1 MGLLSCF
8 YFAKQFIFHN
18 THQSIE
24 ERPARVRA
32 TRREV
37 ADMWVMVK
45 QAQDR
50 LLYLRSGGL
59 VLISAVMIAIGGL
72 TSVRRN
78 SWSIYRVENYLWAM
92 SIEPIRR
99 FFHKYT
105 RQQLK

>member
-1 MGLLSCF
+1 MASLSCF
-8 YFAKQFIFHN
+8 YFAEEFIFHN

-50 LLYLRSGGL
+50 LLYLRSV
-59 VLISAVMIAIGGL
+59 VLIGGDD
-72 TSVRRN
+72 SDRRTDFG
-78 SWSIYRVENYLWAM
+78 S
-92 SIEPIRR
+92 
-99 FFHKYT
+99 
-105 RQQLK
+105 